1 MSACLFCEIAA
12 GRQPASRVYEDDE
25 VLAFMDLRQPNPG
38 HVLVIPRA
46 HRPDVFALEEELAC
60 HLFRV
65 SARIARA
72 VQAAYHPDG
81 LNLWQSNGEAAG
93 QEIFHFH
100 IHVFARMAG
109 DRLFYVY
116 PVPPGP
122 ERRERLDEMAA
133 ALRATLGAGGRP

>member
-1 MSACLFCEIAA
+1 MSECLFCQIAA
-12 GRQPASRVYEDDE
+12 GKQPASKVYEDDE

-38 HVLVIPRA
+38 HVLVIPRV
-46 HRPDVFALEEELAC
+46 HRKDVFELEDDLAC

-72 VQAAYHPDG
+72 VQAAYQPDG

-100 IHVFARMAG
+100 IHVFARMTG

-116 PVPPGP
+116 NVPPGP
-122 ERRERLDEMAA
+122 ERRAALDSMAA
-133 ALRATLGAGGRP
+133 ELRAALERRED